1 MVPQTTV
8 RIIKSIAGALL
19 AGLGMF
25 ILYAKLSGAVE
36 HWHHILAN
44 GSAAMGGLP
53 AAILVLVQTVHD
65 YGFEHHRFVH
75 NLFQQALVSSLWPL
89 FLVIFGTVLSKDTF
103 VEDSQ
108 SDREHQSDAID
119 SSSRGTRN
127 SR

>member
-1 MVPQTTV
+1 
-8 RIIKSIAGALL
+8 
-19 AGLGMF
+19 
-25 ILYAKLSGAVE
+25 
-36 HWHHILAN
+36 
-44 GSAAMGGLP
+44 
-53 AAILVLVQTVHD
+53 
-65 YGFEHHRFVH
+65 VH